1 MQAVILAAG
10 MGNRLGELTRNNT
23 KCMIEVGGKKLIDRM
38 LLQLSALGLSR
49 VVIVTGYKEDN
60 LRSHIGNRYDGK
72 LRIVYV
78 SNPVYERTNNIYS
91 LALAAEYLAQDDTLL
106 LESDLIFEDKALRLI
121 MDNPCPNLALVAKY
135 ETWNDGTMV
144 RIDQDNN
151 IVSFVPKAAF
161 RYSDVPFYYKTCN
174 IYKFSR
180 EFSVKQYIPF
190 LKAYMDVMGENE
202 YYEQVLR
209 VITALDKTSM
219 KALPVSGLKWYEI
232 DDIQDRDI
240 AETLFAEGDE
250 MLLGYASRYGGYWR
264 FPHMTDFCYLVNP
277 FFPTAGV
284 RDEIKANFDAL
295 LESYPSGMRVNS
307 LLGGKYFGIRP
318 EYVCVGNG
326 ASEIIRNLVEN
337 HIDGRLGIIFPTFE
351 EYPNRAEADR
361 VVRFEPQ
368 GADFSYTAEDIMK
381 FFTGRN
387 LSALLLINPDNPSGN
402 YIPRKDVITLAEWA
416 AGEHIRMVLDESFVD
431 FTDGSVSNS
440 LLENGVLEKYP
451 NLVVIKSISKSYG
464 VPGLRLGVAAS
475 SDSALVS
482 ALRGEASIW
491 NVNSFAEFY
500 LQIFNKYK
508 ADYIQSCY
516 RFARERRTFADEL
529 SRVPFLRVI
538 PSQANY
544 FLCEVT
550 SRFTSRELTARLLE
564 DYNILVKDCGTKSA
578 FNGRNFIRIAIRS
591 REDNARLASILLKM

>member
-10 MGNRLGELTRNNT
+10 MGNRLGELTKNNT
-23 KCMIEVGGKKLIDRM
+23 KCMIEVGGVRLIDRM
-38 LLQLSALGLSR
+38 LTQLSALGLNR
-49 VVIVTGYKEDN
+49 VVIVTGYKEEN
-60 LRSHIGNRYDGK
+60 LRSHIGNRYEGVV
-72 LRIVYV
+72 RIEYV
-78 SNPVYERTNNIYS
+78 SNPVYEKTNNIYS
-91 LALAAEYLAQDDTLL
+91 LALAADYLAQDDTLL
-106 LESDLIFEDKALRLI
+106 LESDLIFEDELLRRI
-121 MDNPCPNLALVAKY
+121 VGNPCPNLALVAKY

-144 RIDQDNN
+144 RIDDENN

-180 EFSVKQYIPF
+180 DFSVRQYIPF
-190 LKAYMDVMGENE
+190 LKAYMKVMGENE

-240 AETLFAEGDE
+240 AETLFAEGGE
-250 MLLGYASRYGGYWR
+250 MLSGYVSRYGGYWR
-264 FPHMTDFCYLVNP
+264 FPHLTDFCYLVNP

-284 RDEIKANFDAL
+284 RDEIKANFDSL

-326 ASEIIRNLVEN
+326 ASEIIKNLIEN
-337 HIDGRLGIIFPTFE
+337 HIDGPIGMVFPTFE
-351 EYPNRAEADR
+351 EYPNRTAPEQI
-361 VVRFEPQ
+361 VRFEP
-368 GADFSYTAEDIMK
+368 GGPDFSYSASDLRR
-381 FFTGRN
+381 FFSGKG

-402 YIPRKDVITLAEWA
+402 FIPREEVLSLAEWA
-416 AGEHIRMVLDESFVD
+416 AGEKIRLVLDESFVD
-431 FTDGSVSNS
+431 FSDGSVSNS

-516 RFARERRTFADEL
+516 RFAREKKTFADEL

-550 SRFTSRELTARLLE
+550 SRFTSRELTAALLE
-564 DYNILVKDCGTKSA
+564 KHNVLVKDCSA
-578 FNGRNFIRIAIRS
+578 KASFSSADYIRIAIRG
-591 REDNARLASILLKM
+591 REDNARLASILMEM